1 MKLPAAFQA
10 AAVALCVLPI
20 SSEAFA
26 ISRYQSTLMP
36 CANIRATILSE
47 GAAIFGWLQPPNI
60 DRFGKYV
67 AHVGYC
73 FIGEEAK
80 IVYIPSKD
88 TKSCAVLECQPED
101 DDLFF
106 HRFRPRPY

>member
-1 MKLPAAFQA
+1 MKLPTPVQA
-10 AAVALCVLPI
+10 AIITLCVVPI

-26 ISRYQSTLMP
+26 ISRYQSMSMS
-36 CANIRATILSE
+36 CANIRATILDE

-101 DDLFF
+101 DDFF
-106 HRFRPRPY
+106 HRLRPRHY